1 MKDINRK
8 LLDGA
13 SRAMFNSN
21 YLDMDA
27 FMHAVELV
35 VEDELRLYKDIEK
48 MKNQPIH
55 KEPITTIPEWERYR
69 IERKTTDEE
78 IRRMYQ
84 TTGVE
89 STQNV
94 TCATN
99 EEINSK

>member
-27 FMHAVELV
+27 FMHVIELV
-35 VEDELRLYKDIEK
+35 VEDETRERQEHYKLGE
-48 MKNQPIH
+48 
-55 KEPITTIPEWERYR
+55 TTADMIQSVRKLIPNYVGARR
-69 IERKTTDEE
+69 RTDEE
-78 IRRMYQ
+78 IRRMFQ

-94 TCATN
+94 TCETN
-99 EEINSK
+99 EETNLK